1 MDFNAGFA
9 MLIMNI
15 QLLNMYGRAAA
26 AGVSF
31 VVHWMHFL

>member
-1 MDFNAGFA
+1 MDFNASYA

-15 QLLNMYGRAAA
+15 QLLNMYGCASVAA

-31 VVHWMHFL
+31 VVH